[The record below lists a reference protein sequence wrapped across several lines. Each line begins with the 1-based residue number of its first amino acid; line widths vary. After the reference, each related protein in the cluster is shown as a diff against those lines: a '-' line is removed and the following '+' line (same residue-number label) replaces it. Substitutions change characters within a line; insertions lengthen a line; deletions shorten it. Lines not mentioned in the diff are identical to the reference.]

1 MLISDLNEFELI
13 SILSKVLEQGHAS
26 WGASDM
32 HHLDLAIANG
42 DDAAAWTP
50 NSNYEVFT
58 MDTCVENVHFK
69 SEFSSWHDI
78 GWKALASNISDIA
91 SMGAQ
96 PLYGLVTLGLP
107 PTVNVQD
114 LKEMYQ
120 GFADISGEYQM
131 MMVGGDIVKSENVFI
146 SISLIGG
153 ASQSPLTRSRAKVG
167 DSIILTGPV
176 GSSKGGLLLLQQG
189 LNSYDEH
196 QTVLINKHCKPY
208 PHVDQGLVLSSISNA
223 CAMDVSDGVFSDLT
237 KLCESSDCG
246 AILDS
251 ESIPIDPELIK
262 CFPDDFLKIA
272 MSGGEDYV
280 LLATVPANQ
289 TEKLKQ
295 DINVSIIGEITPK
308 DQGIIVEAADG
319 SKYDHNDFLGWD
331 HFR

>member
-13 SILSKVLEQGHAS
+13 SILSKVLDQGHAS

-32 HHLDLAIANG
+32 NHLGLAIANG

-189 LNSYDEH
+189 LN
-196 QTVLINKHCKPY
+196 
-208 PHVDQGLVLSSISNA
+208 
-223 CAMDVSDGVFSDLT
+223 
-237 KLCESSDCG
+237 
-246 AILDS
+246 
-251 ESIPIDPELIK
+251 
-262 CFPDDFLKIA
+262 
-272 MSGGEDYV
+272 
-280 LLATVPANQ
+280 
-289 TEKLKQ
+289 
-295 DINVSIIGEITPK
+295 
-308 DQGIIVEAADG
+308 
-319 SKYDHNDFLGWD
+319 
-331 HFR
+331 